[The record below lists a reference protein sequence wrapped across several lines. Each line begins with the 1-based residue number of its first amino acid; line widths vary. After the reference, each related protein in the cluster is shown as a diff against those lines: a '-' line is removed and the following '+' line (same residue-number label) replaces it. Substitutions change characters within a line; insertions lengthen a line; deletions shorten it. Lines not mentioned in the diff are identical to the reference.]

1 MQPSNSGV
9 RIFPPAIH
17 ILSIAAGFFLQ
28 WAAPI
33 QISGMRIPGFLLV
46 AIALALMIWSVI
58 VMSRA
63 GTTPNPTR
71 PTTALVTHGPF
82 RLTRNPMYLAW
93 ELIVVGVGLAAHA
106 PWVVLMAVP
115 AAFITRR
122 VVIDKEERYLAAKFG
137 PEYQDYKSHVRRWA

>member
-1 MQPSNSGV
+1 MTTQPSSSGV

-17 ILSIAAGFFLQ
+17 ILSIAAGFLLQ

-82 RLTRNPMYLAW
+82 RLTRNPMYLGW
-93 ELIVVGVGLAAHA
+93 ELIVVG
-106 PWVVLMAVP
+106 M
-115 AAFITRR
+115 R
-122 VVIDKEERYLAAKFG
+122 
-137 PEYQDYKSHVRRWA
+137 